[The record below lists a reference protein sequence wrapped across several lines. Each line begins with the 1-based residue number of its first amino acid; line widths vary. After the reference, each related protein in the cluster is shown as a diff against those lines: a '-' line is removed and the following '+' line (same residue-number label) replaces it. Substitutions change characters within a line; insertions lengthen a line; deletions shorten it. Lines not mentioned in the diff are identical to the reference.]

1 MKGVFVPL
9 VEIRSE
15 SSKYKVEIDY
25 RNSFET
31 SGSMVFYLEYEDI
44 LDGLAI
50 SDGCFVE
57 PSILKVEPGHF

>member
-15 SSKYKVEIDY
+15 SSKYKAEIDY

-31 SGSMVFYLEYEDI
+31 SGSTDFYSDYRDK

-50 SDGCFVE
+50 PEGCFVE